1 VPKGSIPQAPTATLL
16 QEFVNLDARDGKG
29 FEVGAEIETSGVRLV
44 GHYSYQEF
52 ETVATGAK
60 IVADIPKHKV
70 SGGLRTQR
78 GPVELDI
85 WVHSVSNSIA
95 PSVSPDDH
103 AYVLLNPRIGLKTG
117 PWMFSLQA
125 FNALN
130 DRHLETANVRGIKG
144 EMIGRSVTFGVR
156 YTR

>member
-1 VPKGSIPQAPTATLL
+1 VPLGSVPQAPTATLL

-29 FEVGAEIETSGVRLV
+29 FEVGAEIETARVRLV

-52 ETVATGAK
+52 ETVATGAT
-60 IVADIPKHKV
+60 IVADIPKHKI
-70 SGGLRTQR
+70 SGGLRTHQ

-85 WVHSVSNSIA
+85 WVHSVTNSIA
-95 PSVSPDDH
+95 STVSPDDH
-103 AYVLLNPRIGLKTG
+103 GYVLLNPRIGFKTG

-130 DRHLETANVRGIKG
+130 DEHLETANVRGVKG
-144 EMIGRSVTFGVR
+144 ETIGRSVTFGVR